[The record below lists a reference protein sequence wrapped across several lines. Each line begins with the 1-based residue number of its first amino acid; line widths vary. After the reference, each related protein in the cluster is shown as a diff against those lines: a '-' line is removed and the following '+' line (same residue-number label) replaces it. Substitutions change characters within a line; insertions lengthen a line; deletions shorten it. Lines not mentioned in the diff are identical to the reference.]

1 MVLTTVSSETR
12 TLMVASV
19 FTPPGVEYAD
29 EVPALYWLSGLTCTD
44 ENFCTKAGAFA
55 HAAR

>member
-1 MVLTTVSSETR
+1 
-12 TLMVASV
+12 MVASV